1 MCFLG
6 KSIREYIKITTFL
19 CLLHYFAS
27 APATFEWS
35 PKCAVVMIAC
45 NVFAYAIAR
54 ATIRKPN
61 EGFEIPNSKFYGGLS
76 HASVVGANCLGHIFG
91 IGAILG
97 LASRGV
103 L

>member
-1 MCFLG
+1 MF
-6 KSIREYIKITTFL
+6 TTLFAA
-19 CLLHYFAS
+19 AS

-61 EGFEIPNSKFYGGLS
+61 EGFEIPNSK
-76 HASVVGANCLGHIFG
+76 SVSYTHLTLPTMLWV
-91 IGAILG
+91 
-97 LASRGV
+97 
-103 L
+103 

>member
-1 MCFLG
+1 MF
-6 KSIREYIKITTFL
+6 TTLFAA
-19 CLLHYFAS
+19 AS

-61 EGFEIPNSKFYGGLS
+61 EGFEIPNSKFYGG
-76 HASVVGANCLGHIFG
+76 SVSYTHLTLPTIYSV
-91 IGAILG
+91 
-97 LASRGV
+97 
-103 L
+103 

>member
-1 MCFLG
+1 MFTSL
-6 KSIREYIKITTFL
+6 SLSNST
-19 CLLHYFAS
+19 
-27 APATFEWS
+27 
-35 PKCAVVMIAC
+35 IAE
-45 NVFAYAIAR
+45 
-54 ATIRKPN
+54 PN

-97 LASRGV
+97 LASRGD

>member
-1 MCFLG
+1 M
-6 KSIREYIKITTFL
+6 KITIFMITTL
-19 CLLHYFAS
+19 FA
-27 APATFEWS
+27 AADPATFS
-35 PKCAVVMIAC
+35 LPKCAVVMIAC

-61 EGFEIPNSKFYGGLS
+61 KGFEIPNSKFYGMPMP
-76 HASVVGANCLGHIFG
+76 SVGGANCLGHIFG

-97 LASRGV
+97 LACGV

>member
-1 MCFLG
+1 VHVEPPLRGVVYFSTPISSG
-6 KSIREYIKITTFL
+6 SAFRQAA
-19 CLLHYFAS
+19 LLS
-27 APATFEWS
+27 
-35 PKCAVVMIAC
+35 
-45 NVFAYAIAR
+45 
-54 ATIRKPN
+54 
-61 EGFEIPNSKFYGGLS
+61 GLS

>member
-1 MCFLG
+1 M
-6 KSIREYIKITTFL
+6 ITTLFAA
-19 CLLHYFAS
+19 AS
-27 APATFEWS
+27 APATFQWS

-45 NVFAYAIAR
+45 NVIAYAIAR

-61 EGFEIPNSKFYGGLS
+61 EGFEIPNSKFFGGLS
-76 HASVVGANCLGHIFG
+76 HASVVGDNCLGHIFG

>member
-1 MCFLG
+1 MINTLFAA
-6 KSIREYIKITTFL
+6 
-19 CLLHYFAS
+19 AS

-35 PKCAVVMIAC
+35 PKCALVMITC
-45 NVFAYAIAR
+45 NILAYAIAR

-61 EGFEIPNSKFYGGLS
+61 EGFEIPNSKFFGGLS

>member
-1 MCFLG
+1 MINTLFAA
-6 KSIREYIKITTFL
+6 
-19 CLLHYFAS
+19 AS

-35 PKCAVVMIAC
+35 PKCALVMITC
-45 NVFAYAIAR
+45 NILAYAIAR

>member
-1 MCFLG
+1 MKVL
-6 KSIREYIKITTFL
+6 KYLIQNSM
-19 CLLHYFAS
+19 
-27 APATFEWS
+27 
-35 PKCAVVMIAC
+35 VV
-45 NVFAYAIAR
+45 
-54 ATIRKPN
+54 
-61 EGFEIPNSKFYGGLS
+61 S

>member
-1 MCFLG
+1 MEN
-6 KSIREYIKITTFL
+6 RENNVFFMLTTLFAA
-19 CLLHYFAS
+19 AS

-35 PKCAVVMIAC
+35 PKCAVVMIAS

-61 EGFEIPNSKFYGGLS
+61 EGFEIPNSKFFGGLS

>member
-1 MCFLG
+1 ML
-6 KSIREYIKITTFL
+6 TTLFAA
-19 CLLHYFAS
+19 AS

-35 PKCAVVMIAC
+35 PKCAFVMIAC

-61 EGFEIPNSKFYGGLS
+61 EGFDRPNSKFYRGLS
-76 HASVVGANCLGHIFG
+76 HAAVVGANCLGHIFG

-97 LASRGV
+97 LAARGV

>member
-1 MCFLG
+1 MF
-6 KSIREYIKITTFL
+6 TTLFAA
-19 CLLHYFAS
+19 AS

-45 NVFAYAIAR
+45 NVIANAIAR

>member
-1 MCFLG
+1 MC
-6 KSIREYIKITTFL
+6 IRDRIT
-19 CLLHYFAS
+19 
-27 APATFEWS
+27 
-35 PKCAVVMIAC
+35 C
-45 NVFAYAIAR
+45 NGIAYAIAR
-54 ATIRKPN
+54 ANIQKPN
-61 EGFEIPNSKFYGGLS
+61 DGFEIPNSKFYGGLS